1 MKAWKKTSPELVAAF
16 DRALPSSPSVA
27 RRPMFGYASAFV
39 NGNMF
44 AGTFQDAIVVRLAE
58 NDRVALLKL
67 KGAAPFEPMGRP
79 MKEYII
85 VPASVVAS
93 PKALGAW
100 IERGHRYAL
109 ALPAKTTGQQGS
121 TTKAAGTKRKTGK
134 QTTAKKRLRGRGR
147 LVSTRSTNGLQ
158 RHARQR

>member
-16 DRALPSSPSVA
+16 DKALPASPGVT

-58 NDRVALLKL
+58 SDRVALLKV

-79 MKEYII
+79 MKEYVV
-85 VPASVVAS
+85 VPASIVAA

-100 IERGHRYAL
+100 IERGHRYAV
-109 ALPAKTTGQQGS
+109 ALPPKP
-121 TTKAAGTKRKTGK
+121 
-134 QTTAKKRLRGRGR
+134 TAKHGATKKAVPKRMTEKKPNAKKTAARTPG
-147 LVSTRSTNGLQ
+147 TRS
-158 RHARQR
+158 R

>member
-1 MKAWKKTSPELVAAF
+1 
-16 DRALPSSPSVA
+16 
-27 RRPMFGYASAFV
+27 MFGYASAFV

-58 NDRVALLKL
+58 SDRVALLKL

-79 MKEYII
+79 MKEYVV
-85 VPASVVAS
+85 VPASIVAT

-109 ALPAKTTGQQGS
+109 ALPAKSAAKQS
-121 TTKAAGTKRKTGK
+121 TTKKPIPKRTTGRHAN
-134 QTTAKKRLRGRGR
+134 AKKTAARTPG
-147 LVSTRSTNGLQ
+147 TRS
-158 RHARQR
+158 R